1 MRGLTYLKVG
11 QNELAIHDFDK
22 ALKIDPK
29 QVVFYSDRGK
39 AYIELGNYWKA
50 ILDYSRAIEIHPRT
64 ADRYYD
70 RGHAYQKSGNYLKS
84 IDDYSNAIR
93 LDTKH
98 AQAYLG
104 RGEAYLITGKAIE
117 SINDFSKAIEH
128 SQNWAIAYFNRG
140 LSYQRKGYD
149 TLALQDYKSA
159 NRIEPDNRKFKEAI
173 QNIESSIDDS
183 KIKPDK
189 KLNIIVQDKSEIKEP
204 SQLFVPITQEK
215 SRQLLLAIEHLPGL
229 GGSIVTPEGINT
241 ISTLNEMFDI
251 FNTAYYLLTGGS
263 SIWKPRIFTR
273 TQYQQHVR
281 DIGIPAL
288 VDYPAYCCENTS
300 DGLTF
305 IIDGSYSAYK
315 VLGFIAHEAGHARQR
330 TLNPNQGLDHLTL
343 NKRAFYE
350 AEAFAFE
357 AAIIRLIGEYSGINA
372 TILPLGTKYDLEP
385 WVENWIN
392 STSIKTD
399 DPYQLHLRGLAVI
412 WGAIIM
418 DPELLDL
425 KSELIQNHILSP
437 ESMMKLYD
445 YLIYKKSNE
454 IDNYV
459 DSAIYHFKLNKRQIK
474 KSILS
479 RGGAIPEEGFF
490 EQLYS
495 LFLFP

>member
-1 MRGLTYLKVG
+1 MIAKGLFKNGDFIKAIEHFTKALRLNPRQENLYHLRGLTYLKVG
-11 QNELAIHDFDK
+11 QNELAIHDFNK

-251 FNTAYYLLTGGS
+251 FNTAYYLLTVQLETKNIYADTVS
-263 SIWKPRIFTR
+263 T
-273 TQYQQHVR
+273 T
-281 DIGIPAL
+281 
-288 VDYPAYCCENTS
+288 C
-300 DGLTF
+300 
-305 IIDGSYSAYK
+305 
-315 VLGFIAHEAGHARQR
+315 
-330 TLNPNQGLDHLTL
+330 QGYWYT
-343 NKRAFYE
+343 
-350 AEAFAFE
+350 
-357 AAIIRLIGEYSGINA
+357 
-372 TILPLGTKYDLEP
+372 
-385 WVENWIN
+385 
-392 STSIKTD
+392 STSRL
-399 DPYQLHLRGLAVI
+399 PC
-412 WGAIIM
+412 
-418 DPELLDL
+418 LLL
-425 KSELIQNHILSP
+425 
-437 ESMMKLYD
+437 
-445 YLIYKKSNE
+445 
-454 IDNYV
+454 
-459 DSAIYHFKLNKRQIK
+459 
-474 KSILS
+474 
-479 RGGAIPEEGFF
+479 
-490 EQLYS
+490 
-495 LFLFP
+495 